1 MESHP
6 IWGWPLFASLA
17 MIRITRGGVWGKWA
31 QNKMGYYLANG
42 IYPQWAMFVKLTSNP
57 HGNKQSCSHNTQV
70 ALKRMWRVHLV
81 FYKSNLLLSVLVL
94 GPKDALEDHGG
105 LCDLAQYDHRVWAWS
120 RFWPPLRL
128 HWKGGASSSER
139 WPRKIAFKFSWVMT
153 LEMRRFIRNLRK
165 ILSRSGGSG
174 MANKIIDLLF
184 RFVCFLFQFWWTV
197 LFSSLDLCSIHKHW
211 VVIVMYHLFPTFS
224 DYILLDLN
232 FL

>member
-128 HWKGGASSSER
+128 HWKDGRSSSER
-139 WPRKIAFKFSWVMT
+139 RPIKIPSSSHDTRDAKAHQKLKEDLIEKWWEWNGEQNHWFALSVCS
-153 LEMRRFIRNLRK
+153 FIFQFRWT
-165 ILSRSGGSG
+165 
-174 MANKIIDLLF
+174 LLF
-184 RFVCFLFQFWWTV
+184 A
-197 LFSSLDLCSIHKHW
+197 SLDLCSIDDKHW
-211 VVIVMYHLFPTFS
+211 AVIVMYHLFPTFS